1 MTGTIVNTVA
11 IIAGGTIGWLVK
23 KGISKN
29 IEDSVMKMLGLS
41 VFFVGLIGVFKS
53 MISVDKITGALSD
66 KGGILLLVSLVF
78 GIIAGELLKIDD
90 RLNIF
95 GKWIEK
101 KVGAQDFGKGF
112 VNASLIFCIGAMAIV
127 GALNDGLLHDP
138 QVLFMKSSLDFVCAI
153 VLASGLGIG
162 VAFSAV
168 PVLLYQGS
176 ITLLSGVVAPLI
188 SDVLLNNICM
198 VGYAI
203 VFCIGV
209 NFLGMCKIKTANL
222 LPALLVPVLY
232 SIIF

>member
-1 MTGTIVNTVA
+1 MIGTVVNTVA
-11 IIAGGTIGWLVK
+11 IIAGGIIGWIVK
-23 KGISKN
+23 RGISKN
-29 IEDSVMKMLGLS
+29 IEDSIMKMLGLS
-41 VFFVGLIGVFKS
+41 VFFVGLIGVLKS
-53 MISVDKITGALSD
+53 MLSIDITTGAISD
-66 KGGILLLVSLVF
+66 NGGILLLVSLVL
-78 GIIAGELLKIDD
+78 GVIVGELLKIDD

-127 GALNDGLLHDP
+127 GSLNDGLLHDP
-138 QVLFMKSSLDFVCAI
+138 QVLFLKSSLDFICAI

-168 PVLLYQGS
+168 PVLLYQGG
-176 ITLLSGVVAPLI
+176 ITLLSGFLAPHI
-188 SDVLLNNICM
+188 SDALLNNICM

-209 NFLGMCKIKTANL
+209 NFLGMSKIKTANL
-222 LPALLVPVLY
+222 LPALFVPVLY
-232 SIIF
+232 AILF